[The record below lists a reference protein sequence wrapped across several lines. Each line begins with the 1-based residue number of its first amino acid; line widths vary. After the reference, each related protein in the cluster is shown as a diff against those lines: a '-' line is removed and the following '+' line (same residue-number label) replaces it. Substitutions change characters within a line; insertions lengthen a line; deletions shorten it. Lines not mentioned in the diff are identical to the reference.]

1 MCLLGVSAYPQYA
14 ASALASN
21 DFVRSLFGAGMPLAS
36 QPLFHNLGVAWGNT
50 ILGCCGVL
58 FVPLPWILIRL
69 GPWLRERSPM
79 AVHDAEILAARI
91 AAKGKK
97 ADMAGIAG
105 EVGV

>member
-1 MCLLGVSAYPQYA
+1 
-14 ASALASN
+14 
-21 DFVRSLFGAGMPLAS
+21 
-36 QPLFHNLGVAWGNT
+36 
-50 ILGCCGVL
+50 VL

-91 AAKGKK
+91 AAEGKK